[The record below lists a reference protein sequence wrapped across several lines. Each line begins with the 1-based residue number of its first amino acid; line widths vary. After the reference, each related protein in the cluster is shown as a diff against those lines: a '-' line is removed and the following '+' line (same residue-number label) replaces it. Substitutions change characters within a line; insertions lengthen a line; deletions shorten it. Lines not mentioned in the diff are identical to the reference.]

1 MYPRVDNLL
10 KTLIQSVCKNMST
23 CANCDQMAKSPMFF
37 CNTCGQNLCR
47 TCRYDTHRAKMFSQ
61 HEIVHISNKLMN
73 SGKKCIQHREPISMF
88 CMKQNSLLC
97 GKCYDEADMEI
108 KIQCVDVD
116 SAYKEGIHEIEK
128 SLITIWNF
136 NSSLQNVINKFQNFE
151 SDLHHNLEIQKTE
164 LKKKYLK
171 ITENIRSIYDDLI
184 KELDNQ
190 YEIKNKEFQDE
201 IAKIKNIIPTIQM
214 HLLLMTSFTFTTNKL
229 DFLSIVYEAID
240 RLNLLVHVKL
250 PERKNL
256 CSIVSVDNVSQFL
269 NSIKAMQLL
278 NSDDGTHII
287 NGTNKENKSST
298 SIISSSSNTNIEEN
312 SFSETFYRSQI
323 IERDLYHHCQIFEA
337 QLKELNQNFD
347 EIKNYVSKLHVEI
360 TAQRTSSSFTIIDNI
375 VNESYALKS
384 KIEKIEMSIN
394 KKKLAFSR
402 KWNQQEEKHLNEQSV
417 FKEQMND
424 LNHIR
429 HNLHYI
435 INITSQI
442 EPYLK
447 SLKTS
452 TCEDVNMSEENSKFS
467 SLQSHIVSCRD
478 KTINQEDKKCIEL
491 KSKTISNDIEKNSN
505 NTINIQSKDLID
517 QISDERIAQLEFEKK
532 CISENLSINSVSDSE
547 PVFSQ
552 VKFSEMADICRLI
565 LEQRHIEEHEKLF
578 IQPDEE
584 FIELH
589 SIPCAN
595 CEISIDS
602 KKGIISS
609 FLQKVRQRNDN
620 SDNIKDIYKPNESK
634 KYEKEECTNGTTF
647 KRLSSKLSDMTNEQ
661 QNIHKPYEPPV
672 LGKPSRVT
680 PVGLDEGDTCSNQNA
695 DKIST
700 DSCLES
706 DSVEVLSVIR
716 FNKMKFQGT
725 TSTSTNVLG
734 GSSSSNSEKQ
744 SSSSVETNSLFNPS
758 SSCFSCDKHKT
769 NNKKYYRPLNE
780 ILIGGSDEIYSQI
793 DGLGSS
799 ISAFQQSFM
808 NDNPKKYVQDLDPQC
823 QFDIDNYSSDETE
836 AIPPPGIYSGSSGCS
851 IGQIKAIIHRDAV
864 CSKRSSFDTFFP
876 SYVKQAAKISNTAK
890 QCESNE
896 IFKENNSMVEGN
908 MKRSDSFEGHEE
920 TVRTLVEAVQESR
933 KIESYKKSV
942 NKE

>member
-1 MYPRVDNLL
+1 MPITENQERLQVGKNKRRPYGLQPNTSRDLGD
-10 KTLIQSVCKNMST
+10 IQDTKGDLQASRGYHSFIKVQC
-23 CANCDQMAKSPMFF
+23 FF

-337 QLKELNQNFD
+337 QLKEQ
-347 EIKNYVSKLHVEI
+347 K
-360 TAQRTSSSFTIIDNI
+360 
-375 VNESYALKS
+375 
-384 KIEKIEMSIN
+384 
-394 KKKLAFSR
+394 

-447 SLKTS
+447 SLK
-452 TCEDVNMSEENSKFS
+452 N
-467 SLQSHIVSCRD
+467 
-478 KTINQEDKKCIEL
+478 IN
-491 KSKTISNDIEKNSN
+491 
-505 NTINIQSKDLID
+505 
-517 QISDERIAQLEFEKK
+517 F
-532 CISENLSINSVSDSE
+532 VSDSE

-595 CEISIDS
+595 CEIGIDS

-706 DSVEVLSVIR
+706 DSVEVLSEV
-716 FNKMKFQGT
+716 
-725 TSTSTNVLG
+725 VAL
-734 GSSSSNSEKQ
+734 SNSEKQ

-933 KIESYKKSV
+933 KIESYKKSESPLLV
-942 NKE
+942 E

>member
-1 MYPRVDNLL
+1 
-10 KTLIQSVCKNMST
+10 
-23 CANCDQMAKSPMFF
+23 
-37 CNTCGQNLCR
+37 
-47 TCRYDTHRAKMFSQ
+47 
-61 HEIVHISNKLMN
+61 
-73 SGKKCIQHREPISMF
+73 
-88 CMKQNSLLC
+88 
-97 GKCYDEADMEI
+97 
-108 KIQCVDVD
+108 
-116 SAYKEGIHEIEK
+116 
-128 SLITIWNF
+128 
-136 NSSLQNVINKFQNFE
+136 
-151 SDLHHNLEIQKTE
+151 
-164 LKKKYLK
+164 
-171 ITENIRSIYDDLI
+171 
-184 KELDNQ
+184 
-190 YEIKNKEFQDE
+190 
-201 IAKIKNIIPTIQM
+201 
-214 HLLLMTSFTFTTNKL
+214 
-229 DFLSIVYEAID
+229 
-240 RLNLLVHVKL
+240 
-250 PERKNL
+250 
-256 CSIVSVDNVSQFL
+256 
-269 NSIKAMQLL
+269 
-278 NSDDGTHII
+278 
-287 NGTNKENKSST
+287 
-298 SIISSSSNTNIEEN
+298 
-312 SFSETFYRSQI
+312 
-323 IERDLYHHCQIFEA
+323 
-337 QLKELNQNFD
+337 
-347 EIKNYVSKLHVEI
+347 
-360 TAQRTSSSFTIIDNI
+360 
-375 VNESYALKS
+375 
-384 KIEKIEMSIN
+384 
-394 KKKLAFSR
+394 
-402 KWNQQEEKHLNEQSV
+402 
-417 FKEQMND
+417 MND

-716 FNKMKFQGT
+716 FNKMKFQGA